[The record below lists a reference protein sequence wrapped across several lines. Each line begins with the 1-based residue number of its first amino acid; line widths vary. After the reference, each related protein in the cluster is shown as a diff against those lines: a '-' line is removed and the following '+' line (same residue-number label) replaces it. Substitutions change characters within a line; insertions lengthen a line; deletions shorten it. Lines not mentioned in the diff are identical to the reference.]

1 MYTYM
6 ETIHHAGIP
15 GSKRKKRKKSSGL
28 FDIGCLHK
36 SSRSFFFFN
45 VTVVFSGWRFGLQR
59 LDYLNHSGVGSFLE
73 WIVLGWILLG
83 MITLPETNRAPEN

>member
-1 MYTYM
+1 MLAFRVQKEKKEKNPQVCSTSDAS
-6 ETIHHAGIP
+6 TSQAG
-15 GSKRKKRKKSSGL
+15 R
-28 FDIGCLHK
+28 
-36 SSRSFFFFN
+36 FFFFN